1 MDESGFRLG
10 GTPRYG
16 WAPKGQDAP
25 GQHVQGKWK
34 HLTMIGA
41 VALDGLRGFMTV
53 DSGTSRDVFEAFVG
67 QQLVPNLKV
76 GDIVVMDNLSA
87 HKGAKVKAM
96 IEEVGAQVLFTPP
109 YSPEFNPIERLWGKL
124 KDIIRRRD
132 TLTRD
137 AFDKAVAVALELIT
151 TQDIRGW
158 TIHAGYKVI

>member
-10 GTPRYG
+10 DTPRYG
-16 WAPKGQDAP
+16 WAPKGQHAP

-96 IEEVGAQVLFTPP
+96 IEEVGALHTTLFTGVQSDRALVGQTQGHHPKTRHT
-109 YSPEFNPIERLWGKL
+109 NPRCLRQGRG
-124 KDIIRRRD
+124 RRP
-132 TLTRD
+132 
-137 AFDKAVAVALELIT
+137 
-151 TQDIRGW
+151 
-158 TIHAGYKVI
+158 